1 MRIFLSYHFE
11 RGPLVRDIKQH
22 LPAHVRP
29 WIAENDLLIGENLPF
44 SIRAAIQEGA
54 DFVVI
59 FVDPK
64 AIKSKW
70 VQQEL
75 EWALQRED
83 ALGRPFV
90 LPIVLDRNAWSKVE
104 PSRLKLRKYIEC
116 YRFEDADARFVANEL
131 TYQLFAWLSRD
142 VEGLRAV
149 GRKGA
154 GLKWNLIA
162 ESESPLFEDIAKQT
176 VLTAKRVVLIGT
188 GLNLLQKD
196 PFTKSLIQRVVHGE
210 CELEVYFADPQSPAV
225 ETRLI
230 EEELGDTPPRVGASG
245 LRNRIGTLLK
255 VRQDCNCAA
264 HFKIGLFTHYPT
276 FALLIADDHYFVY
289 PYGYALLG
297 NYSPVLHFL
306 KTDEAMKPLIDFLEY
321 QYQRVKSDA
330 RDAQLVFDVRDHRLR
345 TNAALGSLT
354 AFALYI
360 VPPPDSDL
368 YRFGSEILGYN
379 VYEQSPVNS
388 TWRDKVGSARDFGFH
403 LTVCDALYFS
413 SQQDARVARNE
424 VVYLAR
430 QLRPFDL
437 DHLQVKPRTPDDTS
451 VSIVADDPSG
461 FLEAIHV
468 EVVFR
473 IYRRALAS
481 NYTLGLTSVTR
492 DQSFGRAELMIQ
504 RYLAPY
510 ILKCFRPHLTLLT
523 MVDPEE
529 QDSIVK
535 RLESELAA
543 RVRDRVLRVERLAI
557 MIRPDP
563 KKPWEIES
571 EVPLG

>member
-29 WIAENDLLIGENLPF
+29 WFAENDLLIGDNLPF

-59 FVDPK
+59 FVDQK
-64 AIKSKW
+64 ATKSKW

-90 LPIVLDRNAWSKVE
+90 LPIVLDRTAWSKVE

-149 GRKGA
+149 GKKGA
-154 GLKWNLIA
+154 ELKWDLIA
-162 ESESPLFEDIAKQT
+162 ESDSPSFEDIAKQT

-230 EEELGDTPPRVGASG
+230 EEEHGDTPPRVGASG
-245 LRNRIGTLLK
+245 LSSRIGALLQLRK
-255 VRQDCNCAA
+255 NCDCGDR
-264 HFKIGLFTHYPT
+264 FKIGLFTNYPT
-276 FALLIADDHYFVY
+276 FALLIADDHYFIY
-289 PYGYALLG
+289 PYGYAKLG
-297 NYSPVLHFL
+297 NYSPVLHFS
-306 KTDEAMKPLIDFLEY
+306 KTDKVAEPMITFLEG
-321 QYQRVKSDA
+321 QYQQVKADA
-330 RDAQLVFDVRDHRLR
+330 RDAQIVFDVREHRFRVPTDLKK
-345 TNAALGSLT
+345 LT
-354 AFALYI
+354 GFGLYV
-360 VPPPDSDL
+360 VPPSDSEL
-368 YRFGSEILGYN
+368 YRFGSEVLGYN
-379 VYEQSPVNS
+379 VHEQTLADSP
-388 TWRDKVGSARDFGFH
+388 WQDKVGPARDFGFH
-403 LTVCDALYFS
+403 LTICDALYFS
-413 SQQDARVARNE
+413 SGRDAWLAGKEVAYVAQRF
-424 VVYLAR
+424 
-430 QLRPFDL
+430 RPFDL
-437 DHLQVKPRTPDDTS
+437 DHLKVKSRTPDDTT
-451 VSIVADDPSG
+451 VSIVAEDPSG
-461 FLEAIHV
+461 SLEALHV
-468 EVVFR
+468 EMVLR

-492 DQSFGRAELMIQ
+492 DQNFSRDKLMIH

-510 ILKCFRPHLTLLT
+510 ILKRFCPHFTLLANVT
-523 MVDPEE
+523 AEE
-529 QDSIVK
+529 QDVIANQ
-535 RLESELAA
+535 LENELAA